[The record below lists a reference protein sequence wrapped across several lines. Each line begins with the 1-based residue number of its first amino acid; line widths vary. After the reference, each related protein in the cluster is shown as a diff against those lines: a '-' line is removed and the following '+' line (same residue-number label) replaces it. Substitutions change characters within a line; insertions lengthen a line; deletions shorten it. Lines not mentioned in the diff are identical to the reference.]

1 MKDDAYRDPNPPNSA
16 ARDQAEGNLTHT
28 KGRIKEGLGALTGNE
43 RLKAEGR
50 GDQMAGKAQAKKG
63 QWKQRI
69 KSWIDRF

>member
-1 MKDDAYRDPNPPNSA
+1 MNNDPNPPNSA
-16 ARDQAEGNLTHT
+16 AQDQTEGNTLHA
-28 KGRIKEGLGALTGNE
+28 KGRIKEGWGALTGNE

-50 GDQMAGKAQAKKG
+50 GDQMAGTAQTKKG